1 MTNIMLV
8 DDHASSRE
16 PLAFMLE
23 REPDFAVV
31 EQAGSLAEARKFL
44 KQDGASIDIAVVDL
58 GLPDGSGEELI
69 ADVRTSF
76 PDANTLVLTY
86 FSDKERLAAAVEAGA
101 AGILHKSASIEEVM
115 NAIRRVDT
123 GANLLSFEDVLSAL
137 NLVRSHRSPG
147 DDDNVPIERLTDRER
162 DVLLA
167 LAEGMSDK
175 DIAEHFSVG
184 PATVRSHVTNILS
197 KLGATSRLQA
207 LVVAVRQGIV
217 HIS

>member
-31 EQAGSLAEARKFL
+31 EQSGSLADARRFL
-44 KQDGASIDIAVVDL
+44 TDRGTQVDVAVIDL

-69 ADVRTSF
+69 ADVRAKY
-76 PDANTLVLTY
+76 PDATTLVLTY
-86 FSDKERLAAAVEAGA
+86 FSDRERLAAAVEAGA

-115 NAIRRVDT
+115 NAIRRLDS
-123 GANLLSFEDVLSAL
+123 GANLLSFDDVLSAL
-137 NLVRSHRSPG
+137 NLVRSHRTVAEDGFAP
-147 DDDNVPIERLTDRER
+147 VERLTDRER

-184 PATVRSHVTNILS
+184 AATVRSHVTNILA

-207 LVVAVRQGIV
+207 LVVAVRHGIV
-217 HIS
+217 NIN